1 MQYPL
6 QLTFKI
12 LAIAPQIYVRDAR
25 GTLLLY
31 VKQKAFKL
39 KEAVTVY
46 ADEAQT
52 RALYTIAADRIIDWS
67 ARYDIKAHD
76 GRPVGAVQRQGM
88 RSLWRSHYDITSAT
102 GARFT
107 IREANPWVK
116 VMDSLLGQV
125 PVIGV
130 FTGYFF
136 HPAYLVERNG
146 ATVFR
151 VQKQAALW
159 EGRYAVTREAA
170 AVPEEEELAALS
182 VIMMLLLERTRG

>member
-6 QLTFKI
+6 QLTFKL

-39 KEAVTVY
+39 KEAVTVF
-46 ADEAQT
+46 ADEAQA

-67 ARYDIKAHD
+67 ARYDIKGSD
-76 GRPVGAVQRQGM
+76 GRNIGSLQRQGM
-88 RSLWRSHYDITSAT
+88 KSLWRSHYDITAST
-102 GARFT
+102 GSTFT

-116 VMDSLLGQV
+116 VMDSMLGQI
-125 PVIGV
+125 PVVGV

-136 HPAYLVERNG
+136 HPAYLVERG
-146 ATVFR
+146 GKTVFR

-159 EGRYAVTREAA
+159 EGRYSLTRESAA
-170 AVPEEEELAALS
+170 APEEEELAALS
-182 VIMMLLLERTRG
+182 VIMMLLLERARG